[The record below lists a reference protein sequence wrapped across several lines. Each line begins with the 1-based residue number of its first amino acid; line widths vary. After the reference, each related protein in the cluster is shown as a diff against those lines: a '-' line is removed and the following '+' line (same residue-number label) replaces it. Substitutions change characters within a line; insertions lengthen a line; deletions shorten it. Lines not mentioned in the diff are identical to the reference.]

1 MHDDQIT
8 NDTGCET
15 SGDAGSPSAHGS
27 MTRRNFLGLS
37 LGAGTVLFLAGGAAE
52 AGATTREVR
61 ANVAGRER
69 SQATSSGTLRLA
81 VASDPGG
88 FDQDYLAFDLV
99 GLALMKNFM
108 PWGIDYPVVPHGLYD
123 SYNTSRVV
131 PIVGESWTS
140 DPTGKVWTLK
150 LKKGLTFPSG
160 NPLTATDVKWSKD
173 RAFAAK
179 ANVAGVYVGI
189 GLTSPSQ
196 VVQVDDYTVEFHQ
209 SFPSALTN
217 PTQVIALYIF
227 DSKLMQQHATAGD
240 PWAKAWASKNPTNGG
255 IYNLTS
261 YQPGASITMELNP
274 GYPLGAYG
282 APAKPYKTVQIEI
295 IPDDTSRLL
304 QLQRGAVDVAFSLS
318 QQDIA
323 KLEGDSSVRVLNV
336 PSDQYVS
343 VPMDVTKAPFDNPL
357 VRQAM
362 AWAMPYDEILTDV
375 YRGQAR
381 RSTSVVPLD
390 MPGHLATGY
399 PFHTDLA
406 KAKSLL
412 AKAGMASGFTT
423 SVAMAAG
430 DQTLEEIAVLMK
442 ANLSQIGVT
451 LNIEQLDPATLS
463 QDQTN
468 KSLPMQITVG
478 QLWVNDVQYLLAT
491 SLIKGAFLNYSG
503 YGNPAVQSIFEK
515 LTATTSHAAR
525 MALAAQLQAILAKDV
540 PWLMLGQP
548 NLQVPM
554 RADLEGWLEGPDELF
569 RLAFFRTA

>member
-1 MHDDQIT
+1 MGHEHVDGSGSEAT
-8 NDTGCET
+8 ADT
-15 SGDAGSPSAHGS
+15 AGRGPAIS
-27 MTRRNFLGLS
+27 RRNFLGLS
-37 LGAGTVLFLAGGAAE
+37 VGAGTMLFIAGADAD
-52 AGATTREVR
+52 AGATTRR
-61 ANVAGRER
+61 AAAGRGR
-69 SQATSSGTLRLA
+69 AARGAQATSSGTLRLA

-108 PWGIDYPVVPHGLYD
+108 PWGIDYPVTPHGRYD
-123 SYNTSRVV
+123 AYNTSRVV
-131 PIVGESWTS
+131 PIVAESWTS
-140 DPTGKVWTLK
+140 DPSGKVWTLK
-150 LKKGLTFPSG
+150 MKKGLTFPSG
-160 NPLTATDVKWSKD
+160 NPITAADLKWSKD

-189 GLTSPSQ
+189 GLTSPDQ
-196 VVQVDDYTVEFHQ
+196 IVQVDDHTVEFHQ
-209 SFPSALTN
+209 SFASALTN
-217 PTQVIALYIF
+217 PTQVICLYIF
-227 DSKLMQQHATAGD
+227 DSKLMKQHATAGD
-240 PWAKAWASKNPTNGG
+240 PWAKAWAAKNPTNGG

-261 YQPGASITMELNP
+261 YEPGSSITMQLNP
-274 GYPLGAYG
+274 GYPIGAYG
-282 APAKPYKTVQIEI
+282 APAKPYQTVQIEI

-304 QLQRGAVDVAFSLS
+304 QLQRGAVDVAFGLS

-323 KLEGDSSVRVLNV
+323 KLAGDKSVRVLNV

-343 VPMDVTKAPFDNPL
+343 IPMDVNKAPFNNKK

-362 AWAMPYDEILTDV
+362 AYAMPYDEIIAAV
-375 YRGQAR
+375 YKGQAR

-390 MPGHLATGY
+390 MPGHLPTGY
-399 PFHTDLA
+399 PYHTDLA

-412 AKAGMASGFTT
+412 SAAGMSSGFTT
-423 SVAMAAG
+423 SLAMAAG
-430 DQTLEEIAVLMK
+430 DQTLAEIGVLIK
-442 ANLSQIGVT
+442 ANLAQIGVT

-468 KSLPMQITVG
+468 KTLPMQLVVG

-503 YGNPAVQSIFEK
+503 YDNPAVEAIFHQ
-515 LTATTSHAAR
+515 LTATTNHSAR
-525 MALAAQLQAILAKDV
+525 MALAANLQKILADDV

-554 RADLEGWLEGPDELF
+554 RANLEGWLEGPDELF
-569 RLAFFRTA
+569 RLAFFRNA